1 MRHGKPK
8 TSPSPQLE
16 TAYEQSQRERK
27 EAQELAKGHQSTKPI
42 KYLLK

>member
-1 MRHGKPK
+1 MRHGKRK
-8 TSPSPQLE
+8 TTPSPQLE

-27 EAQELAKGHQSTKPI
+27 EAQELAKHYQNNKPI